1 MMYEYLTFEDNTLVT
16 HSEIRKNDE
25 GQYIDVYFEK
35 PVEGG
40 FCSANCQLPSY
51 KWTMNEGYSDKEI
64 AFFTEWLEHNSGT
77 IFKYAGC
84 GGLQIA

>member
-1 MMYEYLTFEDNTLVT
+1 MMYAYLTFEDDTLVT
-16 HSEIRKNDE
+16 HSEIREKDSKK
-25 GQYIDVYFEK
+25 YIDVYFEK

-51 KWTMNEGYSDKEI
+51 TWTMKEGYSDKEI
-64 AFFTEWLEHNSGT
+64 AFFTEWLEHNAGT
-77 IFKYAGC
+77 IFKYAAC